1 VGLLWTMT
9 DFIAKGLLNGPFEGK
24 GTGSYSVVKPSV
36 FNFLMFWNYTNV
48 SISGVNSI
56 VKQINNEKTEGGTHI
71 SNIVRDKASSIDG
84 VDFEKLLF
92 SVFSLL
98 QNLGAD
104 ERPEV
109 QYFKFLIWF
118 HFEIFY
124 FFFFFIPKRLH
135 EKHLMC

>member
-1 VGLLWTMT
+1 M
-9 DFIAKGLLNGPFEGK
+9 
-24 GTGSYSVVKPSV
+24 
-36 FNFLMFWNYTNV
+36 
-48 SISGVNSI
+48 NSI
-56 VKQINNEKTEGGTHI
+56 VKQIDNEKTEDRTHI

-109 QYFKFLIWF
+109 Q
-118 HFEIFY
+118 
-124 FFFFFIPKRLH
+124 FINF
-135 EKHLMC
+135 